1 MFGCH
6 KTLTCKGGE
15 WTTVIHTRFAQ
26 LPMSWTI
33 RLLDGAIDALGEFEE
48 TKSSWIFPG
57 KPLLEPMRAEIK
69 FHRGYWNTF
78 YKVRIR
84 PVRTILITVDRVWL

>member
-1 MFGCH
+1 MFGSH
-6 KTLTCKGGE
+6 KEIACKAGE
-15 WTTVIHTRFAQ
+15 WTTIIHTSFAQ

-33 RLLDGAIDALGEFEE
+33 GLLDGAPNALGEYEE

-57 KPLLEPMRAEIK
+57 KPLVERLRADTV
-69 FHRGYWNTF
+69 FNRGYWNTF

-84 PVRTILITVDRVWL
+84 PSGNIVISVDRHWT